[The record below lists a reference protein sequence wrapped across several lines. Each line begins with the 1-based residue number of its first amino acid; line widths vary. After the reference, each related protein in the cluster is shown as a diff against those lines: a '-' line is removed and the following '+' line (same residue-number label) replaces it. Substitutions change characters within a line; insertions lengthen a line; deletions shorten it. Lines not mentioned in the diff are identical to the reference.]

1 LPLHLKQLEMGHFLS
16 QVIQQNHL
24 RQLRLIGEVRS
35 ELT

>member
-1 LPLHLKQLEMGHFLS
+1 LS

-24 RQLRLIGEVRS
+24 RQLRLIAEVGS

>member
-1 LPLHLKQLEMGHFLS
+1 LS